1 MEDSQRRIGWS
12 EWSIIVSESESIVL
26 EAFAAVDS
34 RDAERLKRISHPE
47 ASFVWPESLQP
58 SNFRTVQ
65 GKVATSWEEVWEPFQ
80 PLPEFT
86 TRKMNPQ
93 IVASSGKLV
102 TVLWHQRG
110 VNRRG
115 ERLDCEVLGLY
126 EVRDGLLYRAQMFY
140 FDTAAV
146 RKFLQSNDI
155 KSFE

>member
-1 MEDSQRRIGWS
+1 
-12 EWSIIVSESESIVL
+12 VTESEEIVL
-26 EAFAAVDS
+26 EAFAAVDA
-34 RDAERLKRISHPE
+34 RDDERLKRISHPG

-58 SNFRTVQ
+58 SHFRTVQ
-65 GKVATSWEEVWEPFQ
+65 GKLATSWEEVWEPFQ
-80 PLPEFT
+80 PLPEFI

-93 IVASSGKLV
+93 IVASSGPLV

-146 RKFLQSNDI
+146 RKFLQSNRTYHP
-155 KSFE
+155 